1 MKNSAVKTL
10 AFRPEERN
18 IFFHILTGCNLA
30 CRHCYINREQHG
42 SGMVSREKMV
52 EWLKLFY
59 EPAKE
64 SNVIFLGGEP
74 TMHPDLAFAIKKAR
88 ELGYS
93 SVTVDTNGYLF
104 HNLLERISTA
114 TCTANLQKAAALG
127 FTTSLIYTVSRMNL
141 EQLHRMPALLAELGV
156 NRFFI
161 QVIGLRGKS
170 AEDPENLQ
178 LTPEEWLRAVPPVAA
193 QAAAL
198 GIPTIYPKVF
208 LGENEKFEC
217 AGRTAE
223 NFFIFPNGRVYRCP
237 LCEDHPIHSLEIK
250 DDKLKK
256 RAGLHEECFFELEI
270 PEGCVMNRLLQAG
283 NIPYGP
289 DGAPLHR
296 ISCCLLKQGVGT

>member
-104 HNLLERISTA
+104 HNLLERIST
-114 TCTANLQKAAALG
+114 
-127 FTTSLIYTVSRMNL
+127 
-141 EQLHRMPALLAELGV
+141 
-156 NRFFI
+156 
-161 QVIGLRGKS
+161 
-170 AEDPENLQ
+170 
-178 LTPEEWLRAVPPVAA
+178 
-193 QAAAL
+193 
-198 GIPTIYPKVF
+198 
-208 LGENEKFEC
+208 
-217 AGRTAE
+217 
-223 NFFIFPNGRVYRCP
+223 
-237 LCEDHPIHSLEIK
+237 
-250 DDKLKK
+250 
-256 RAGLHEECFFELEI
+256 
-270 PEGCVMNRLLQAG
+270 
-283 NIPYGP
+283 
-289 DGAPLHR
+289 
-296 ISCCLLKQGVGT
+296 